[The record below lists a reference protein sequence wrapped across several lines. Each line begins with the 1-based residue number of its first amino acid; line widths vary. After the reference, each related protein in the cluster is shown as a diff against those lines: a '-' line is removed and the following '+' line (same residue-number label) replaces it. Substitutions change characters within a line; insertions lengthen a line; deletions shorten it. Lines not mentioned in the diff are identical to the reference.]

1 MGKQDQG
8 FGSGGSEYLEMCR
21 VLVVV
26 VVFKGRGVIEFS
38 PLKESNFLGNL
49 LPKIGRS
56 GVSSGS

>member
-1 MGKQDQG
+1 
-8 FGSGGSEYLEMCR
+8 MCR

-26 VVFKGRGVIEFS
+26 VVFFKGRRVLEFS

-56 GVSSGS
+56 GVGSGS